1 MLEKQVWFKS
11 NRFRWGLVHSVVPPP
26 HTGRHGALCIRTHK
40 DSQMS
45 RKHFIAIAAAI
56 RSNFD
61 DRNLREQVAGAF
73 LQTLKDCNPN
83 FNASRFLEAAIGK

>member
-1 MLEKQVWFKS
+1 
-11 NRFRWGLVHSVVPPP
+11 
-26 HTGRHGALCIRTHK
+26 
-40 DSQMS
+40 MS